1 MLLCYTDIAII
12 VFNNCTEDNN
22 GENMSV
28 EGGGEVTV
36 TQDSSYFMVTFNYEF
51 LEDFREKAPQ
61 QHLQHH
67 VTDGDIS
74 HSRSESGVFESPDA
88 DTLIT
93 ASDEADGTILT
104 AVTKTV
110 TCHTVGS
117 GEKWNNDWGPVGFNK
132 KNHPLNIMVCIR
144 GSIAV
149 G

>member
-22 GENMSV
+22 GNTVSI

-36 TQDSSYFMVTFNYEF
+36 TQDSPYFTVTFNYEF
-51 LEDFREKAPQ
+51 LEDFRAQ
-61 QHLQHH
+61 QQWQHR
-67 VTDGDIS
+67 VTDGGTSQYS
-74 HSRSESGVFESPDA
+74 HSESGVYESPDV
-88 DTLIT
+88 DTLTT
-93 ASDEADGTILT
+93 ASDEADDTIWT
-104 AVTKTV
+104 SVTNAALR
-110 TCHTVGS
+110 HTFGG
-117 GEKWNNDWGPVGFNK
+117 GETWNNDWGPVGFNK